1 MKVAEILRALAD
13 LVDATSPESAP
24 QIEPELAVVQV
35 DVEPDTSEEL
45 GQIAKLA
52 GITRASTTP
61 NEQIAPLEAAFP
73 AGDDIHNSKNPAD
86 IRSDSVSMYPNFQAK
101 F

>member
-101 F
+101 

>member
-101 F
+101 S